1 MSAIFGTILINNF
14 QSLVFPWKNHNKH
27 SYRWSCLYETY
38 NDKFELS
45 RVKLEE
51 RILYVMEAKMRES
64 EHHYKFNGKLT
75 KWSILKRVL
84 IDCPIYWPFLKLPPS
99 CSASPHSTCHHLDVY
114 HFSAWLTCLQPNDAS
129 HLGSTC
135 AAFTQIVSTGYL
147 VLSSN
152 DAFASGGQPVSW
164 VISSIDFGS
173 PASHCK
179 KVIKRSVS
187 RWAEELIKL
196 HYEGIWHD
204 GVCESLVTTHNA
216 NDKTDRPRNT
226 PQMTSVRQL
235 RSSKNKNW
243 SMEGKAERGAKCG
256 EHQQLRRSW
265 FIAAWQSIL
274 ICPLWTPCYVSSPQA
289 LVGKW
294 IASYFSVSRVHKL
307 LITRV
312 HSMIKRL

>member
-1 MSAIFGTILINNF
+1 M
-14 QSLVFPWKNHNKH
+14 P
-27 SYRWSCLYETY
+27 
-38 NDKFELS
+38 
-45 RVKLEE
+45 
-51 RILYVMEAKMRES
+51 
-64 EHHYKFNGKLT
+64 
-75 KWSILKRVL
+75 
-84 IDCPIYWPFLKLPPS
+84 
-99 CSASPHSTCHHLDVY
+99 
-114 HFSAWLTCLQPNDAS
+114 QPNDAS

-147 VLSSN
+147 SSN
-152 DAFASGGQPVSW
+152 NAFASGGHPVSW

-173 PASHCK
+173 PASHFK
-179 KVIKRSVS
+179 KVIKKSIT

-196 HYEGIWHD
+196 HYEGLWHA
-204 GVCESLVTTHNA
+204 GVRDSLVTTHNT

-274 ICPLWTPCYVSSPQA
+274 ICPLWIPCYVSPPQA

-294 IASYFSVSRVHKL
+294 VASYFSVSRVH
-307 LITRV
+307 
-312 HSMIKRL
+312 